1 LRRFLL
7 CCDLAEHMGS
17 QIFFRGAYSG
27 GQLKI
32 LRRLLDQ
39 DSVFV
44 DAGANQGEFTVCAA
58 SVIAD
63 GTVHA
68 FEPVP
73 NVRQHLE
80 RNLEANGFTN
90 VVIQSVGLSD
100 ASADEVPIYGADS
113 TFHDGTQ
120 HIGLP
125 TLFRVSGRSEALALI
140 ALRRLDDVLP
150 DHQRVNVIKIDVEGA
165 EWAVLKGAE
174 ATIARER
181 PAIIFEA
188 NEETYEAAGYS
199 MSDVFEWMR
208 ARGYDLR
215 VIDAAGGLHSLN
227 GEPRFCNILGLPKE
241 RRDLFKRTGTV

>member
-1 LRRFLL
+1 
-7 CCDLAEHMGS
+7 MGS

-58 SVIAD
+58 SVIAE
-63 GTVHA
+63 GAVHA

-73 NVRQHLE
+73 NVRQRLE
-80 RNLEANGFTN
+80 RNVEANGFSN

-100 ASADEVPIYGADS
+100 ASANEVPIYGADS
-113 TFHDGTQ
+113 TFSDGTQ
-120 HIGLP
+120 NIGLP
-125 TLFRVSGRSEALALI
+125 TLFRMSGRSEALGLI
-140 ALRRLDDVLP
+140 DLRRLDDVLP

-165 EWAVLKGAE
+165 EWAVLRGAE

-188 NEETYEAAGYS
+188 NEETCEAAGYS

-215 VIDAAGGLHSLN
+215 VIDAAGCLHSLN